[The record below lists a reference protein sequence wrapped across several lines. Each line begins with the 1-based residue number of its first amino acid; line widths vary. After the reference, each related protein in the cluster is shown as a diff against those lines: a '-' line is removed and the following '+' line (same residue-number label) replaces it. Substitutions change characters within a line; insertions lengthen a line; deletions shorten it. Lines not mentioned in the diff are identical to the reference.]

1 MSETCLQSRLAR
13 AKEAQRLGIH
23 SFHRYFGKLIPAI
36 PASAI
41 ELFTDKGDLVLDPFC
56 GSGTTLVEAVVRGR
70 DALGVDI
77 NPLSVLLSRVKST
90 PVDPEDVRLA
100 TKRVLRDGQAILNNG
115 LPQPPYCV
123 NIHHWYRP
131 RAIKELTALHTALE
145 RLDADGAGD
154 FLAASLSAINR
165 NVSNADPQHVFPGYS
180 KRLRRID
187 LVRGRQIDVFETFA
201 GGVKKRLGYME
212 ELLEKMNGVGRAAV
226 VRGHSDEL
234 PDAGRPVRLI
244 VTNPPYISSV
254 RYLETLKLE
263 MSWSGMIGGP
273 DAYREIDRLQIGTE
287 RFSAEEKREFLESGI
302 AEVDDLSR
310 RLFEAGHGQMSRTI
324 GLYFMRMEAALRR
337 WDELLGPGGRVVLK
351 LSPSRVRGELVD
363 TPGIVSGLLSGMG
376 YEIEESFTDS
386 YNPNSRSLLTARN
399 YYSGRMDSD
408 TIVVAGKR

>member
-1 MSETCLQSRLAR
+1 MSETCLQSRLER
-13 AKEAQRLGIH
+13 AKEAPRLGIH

-36 PASAI
+36 PATAI
-41 ELFTDKGDLVLDPFC
+41 ELFTEKGDLVLDPFC

-70 DALGVDI
+70 DALGIDI
-77 NPLSVLLSRVKST
+77 NPLAVLLSRVKST

-100 TKRVLRDGQAILNNG
+100 TKQVLRDGQAILNNG
-115 LPQPPYCV
+115 LPKPPYCV

-131 RAIKELTALHTALE
+131 RAIKELTALHCALE
-145 RLDADGAGD
+145 RLDANGAGD

-180 KRLRRID
+180 KRLRRLD
-187 LVRGRQIDVFETFA
+187 LERGRQIDVFEIFA
-201 GGVKKRLGYME
+201 GGVKKRIGYLE
-212 ELLEKMNGVGRAAV
+212 ELLDKMNGVGRARV
-226 VRGHSDEL
+226 VLSHSDD
-234 PDAGRPVRLI
+234 PPAPGKPVQLI

-287 RFSAEEKREFLESGI
+287 RFSATEKREYLECGI
-302 AEVDDLSR
+302 AEVDELGR
-310 RLFEAGHGQMSRTI
+310 RLFEAGQGQMSRTI
-324 GLYFMRMEAALRR
+324 VLYFKRMETALRK
-337 WDELLGPGGRVVLK
+337 WDGLLAPGGRIVLK
-351 LSPSRVRGELVD
+351 LSPSRVRSELVR
-363 TPGIVSGLLSGMG
+363 TPEIVARLLAGMG
-376 YEIEESFTDS
+376 YEIEENFTDS

-408 TIVVAGKR
+408 TILVARKR